1 LIPTK
6 RLWGLIGLGIPVAAA
21 AATAGAYWVPFAY
34 NAALLGIAW
43 GSTKIGPRGTSLK
56 VTRHHDPVL
65 SVRMANQVTLSLEN
79 DGDQPIVG
87 RLRDEAPADFLASK
101 REFEFHLEPGE
112 RKMVEYTL
120 TPFERGSDQFRGT
133 FVRLD
138 CPFGLAQSETR
149 LPTEDP
155 VRVYPN
161 VLALRQF
168 DLLKQKGRLRDA
180 GIRRSRMRG
189 LGSDFESLRD
199 YADGDD
205 YRKIDWK
212 ATARRD
218 RLIVRQFEVERNQAV
233 IVCIDVGRLML
244 AEVDGVRKLDRA
256 LDACLMLLHA
266 AADGGDLVGLLV
278 YADTVQRYVPPRKG
292 RNQVG
297 AIIEA
302 LHDLVAEPVATD
314 HVTAFSY
321 LARRWK
327 RRSLLVVFTD
337 LDDADGARQLTT
349 GMLPL
354 SRRHLTLLARVR
366 DPKLEEAQTRKP
378 STARDMYTR
387 AAAELLMEDRR
398 AATQV
403 LEVAGLHTLEAEP
416 DNLAKA
422 LVSYYFHVKER
433 ALL

>member
-1 LIPTK
+1 M
-6 RLWGLIGLGIPVAAA
+6 GLGILVAAA
-21 AATAGAYWVPFAY
+21 AGTTGQYWIAFAY
-34 NAALLGIAW
+34 NASVLLIAW
-43 GSTKIGPRGTSLK
+43 LSTKVGARGSSLK
-56 VTRHHDPVL
+56 VSRRHDAVL
-65 SVRMANQVTLSLEN
+65 SIRMANVVTLSLEN
-79 DGDQPIVG
+79 DGNQPIRG
-87 RLRDEAPADFLASK
+87 RLRDEAPEDFLASQ
-101 REFEFHLEPGE
+101 REFDFQLEPGE
-112 RKMVEYTL
+112 RKELIYTL
-120 TPFERGSDQFRGT
+120 TPFERGSDHFRGT
-133 FVRLD
+133 FVRVD
-138 CPFGLAQSETR
+138 CPFGLAQSESR
-149 LPTEDP
+149 IPNEDL

-168 DLLKQKGRLRDA
+168 DLLKQRGRLRDA
-180 GIRRSRMRG
+180 GIRRTRMRG

-218 RLIVRQFEVERNQAV
+218 RPTVRQFEVERNQAV

-266 AADGGDLVGLLV
+266 AADGGDLIGLLV

-302 LHDLVAEPVATD
+302 LHDLIAEPVATD
-314 HVTAFSY
+314 HIAAFSY
-321 LARRWK
+321 LSSRWK
-327 RRSLLVVFTD
+327 RRALLVVFTD
-337 LDDADGARQLTT
+337 LDDAEGARHLTT

-366 DPKLEEAQTRKP
+366 DPKLDEAQRRKP
-378 STARDMYTR
+378 NSIRDLYTR

-398 AATQV
+398 AAAKV
-403 LEVAGLHTLEAEP
+403 LDAAGLHTLEAEP
-416 DNLAKA
+416 DDLAKA
-422 LVSYYFHVKER
+422 LVSYYFLVKER
-433 ALL
+433 SLL